1 MAVEHNTVL
10 AMLGKSVSFDVVL
23 PADLQVFFP
32 DGIKQ
37 HGIVEAVVLE
47 LSGNHQILVN
57 GEFFS
62 LANIT
67 MS

>member
-23 PADLQVFFP
+23 PSPLKVFFP

-37 HGIVEAVVLE
+37 TGIVEAVVLE

-57 GEFFS
+57 NEFFVYPK
-62 LANIT
+62 L
-67 MS
+67 